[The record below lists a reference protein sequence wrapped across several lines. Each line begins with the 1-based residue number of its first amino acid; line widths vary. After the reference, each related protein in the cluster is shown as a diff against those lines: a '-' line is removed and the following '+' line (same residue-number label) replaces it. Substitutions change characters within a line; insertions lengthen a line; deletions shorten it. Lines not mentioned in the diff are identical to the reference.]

1 MASYFF
7 NGEMIKFQELNENI
21 RLFFKKI
28 LQKNKDMLTK
38 NMWFLLAE
46 KCVYF

>member
-38 NMWFLLAE
+38 NM
-46 KCVYF
+46 